1 MKVEAKRT
9 VTMGNRLL
17 PVPQQWAKL
26 LKSVISWLSKELFKS
41 SALYQECN
49 SKSIRRSKSTARSA
63 FLVLKAPREGHNQQE
78 YSSFYKKKHSTKC
91 SKNKNFLVLKAP
103 RWRAGRNK
111 LI

>member
-78 YSSFYKKKHSTKC
+78 YSSFYKKNTSRSAQRTKI
-91 SKNKNFLVLKAP
+91 SSF
-103 RWRAGRNK
+103 
-111 LI
+111 